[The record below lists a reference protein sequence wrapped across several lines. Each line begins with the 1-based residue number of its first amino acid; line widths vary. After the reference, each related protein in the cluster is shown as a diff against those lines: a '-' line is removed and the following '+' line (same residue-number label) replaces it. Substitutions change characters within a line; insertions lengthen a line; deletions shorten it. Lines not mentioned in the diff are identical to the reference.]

1 VVTLYR
7 PDPRNLRL
15 QRYCAQPACRRASKA
30 VSQRRWLAK
39 AANRDYFRGAEHVE
53 RVRAWR
59 ADHPGYWRHASG
71 TLQEHSLVQ
80 VTETTKKSASL
91 APSPSQDLSGAQPLV
106 L

>member
-53 RVRAWR
+53 PYIPHIAGGIFR
-59 ADHPGYWRHASG
+59 
-71 TLQEHSLVQ
+71 Q
-80 VTETTKKSASL
+80 
-91 APSPSQDLSGAQPLV
+91 LSGRGMRAQRGV
-106 L
+106 R